1 LFVQLKLFES
11 PLQLRQTPLHIA
23 ASMGRTATVGV
34 LLNAGAQKDAEDDVS
49 DHAPIQMYDF
59 PAHVSRSAPN
69 FLPATENG
77 FRKALEFALISH
89 VENLTPTL

>member
-1 LFVQLKLFES
+1 MFGLLKLFEP

-49 DHAPIQMYDF
+49 DHVLLPENEF
-59 PAHVSRSAPN
+59 PLR
-69 FLPATENG
+69 
-77 FRKALEFALISH
+77 
-89 VENLTPTL
+89 